1 MLEASL
7 HEGDLTYTEIQLKV
21 YCQTAADGNGGL
33 EAKLADFGLHATI
46 EALDNSSLSK
56 RL

>member
-1 MLEASL
+1 MHVA
-7 HEGDLTYTEIQLKV
+7 
-21 YCQTAADGNGGL
+21 AADGNGGL
-33 EAKLADFGLHATI
+33 EAKLADFGLHATV